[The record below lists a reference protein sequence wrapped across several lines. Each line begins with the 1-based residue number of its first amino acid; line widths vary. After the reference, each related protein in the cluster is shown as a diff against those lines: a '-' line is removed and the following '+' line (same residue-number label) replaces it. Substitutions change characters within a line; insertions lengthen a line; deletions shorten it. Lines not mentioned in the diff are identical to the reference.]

1 MPPGASKLETATN
14 QGEDLSDQRAKAVAE
29 RREKAIHWLADN
41 AEAIRL
47 ENAYIEKHG
56 LPFSALRLF

>member
-1 MPPGASKLETATN
+1 MPPSASKLETATS
-14 QGEDLSDQRAKAVAE
+14 QGEDRSDQRAKSVDE
-29 RREKAIHWLADN
+29 RREKANRWLAEN